1 MSYVLREQIE
11 NRYYCKEGTKIIE
24 FNKIE
29 NAYNFLNSF
38 GAYCMMRAMNEDIG
52 LLGIIQQVLNA
63 TIVEEKPENCEC
75 EFINYENLK

>member
-11 NRYYCKEGTKIIE
+11 NRYYYKEGTKIIE
-24 FNKIE
+24 FNKVE
-29 NAYNFLNSF
+29 DAYNFLNSF
-38 GAYCMMRAMNEDIG
+38 GAYSTMRAMSEDIS
-52 LLGIIQQVLNA
+52 LLGIIHQVLNA

>member
-24 FNKIE
+24 FNKVE
-29 NAYNFLNSF
+29 DAYNFLNSF
-38 GAYCMMRAMNEDIG
+38 GAYCTMRAMSEDIS
-52 LLGIIQQVLNA
+52 LLGIIHQVLNA